1 MNPQNPQRYATTQ
14 YLLGMGPMPPP
25 TNTELAVVQ
34 LQHTMDQ
41 GAFANMGYMAPGPG
55 YAPPQYISQPR
66 DPIPSSQPPSLQLDV
81 HVPGPAVQETAT
93 TQATAVPPT
102 VLEISIDNIAPEDF
116 LARICARME
125 ILDGDAQLGWK
136 SSDDLKRDLP
146 KRLSTEDDVKAAFD
160 YFRPILL
167 SKRRQKKIFMET
179 INLAKPAEKTAA
191 APKVTETAY
200 RDELNIV
207 KAALACEKHRGH
219 NRWCYV
225 RRDNEKG
232 ERCVPLG
239 LEEVTLWARKLH
251 EDKAKPENERELDDK
266 CTKYPDVFKLDDME
280 KVAAEREERSKNR
293 KKGNAAPEFHLHM
306 PATMAGIFGDVS
318 NAQPAPKRGR
328 DTEDS
333 DNDSD
338 DDTPAVSISDVLSVL
353 HKKMPDL
360 NYPQYE
366 ASLRGGFDRDFYV
379 KEIGMV
385 KGAVQEFIKVAKK
398 VAKGKGKKRARVESE
413 HDKEN

>member
-1 MNPQNPQRYATTQ
+1 
-14 YLLGMGPMPPP
+14 
-25 TNTELAVVQ
+25 
-34 LQHTMDQ
+34 MDQ

-66 DPIPSSQPPSLQLDV
+66 DPIPSSQPPSLR
-81 HVPGPAVQETAT
+81 PAVQETAT

-102 VLEISIDNIAPEDF
+102 VLEISIDNIVPEDF
-116 LARICARME
+116 LIRICARME
-125 ILDGDAQLGWK
+125 IPDGDAQLGWK
-136 SSDDLKRDLP
+136 SSDDLKRGLP

-167 SKRRQKKIFMET
+167 SKRRQKKIFME
-179 INLAKPAEKTAA
+179 IISAA

-232 ERCVPLG
+232 ERCVPLS
-239 LEEVTLWARKLH
+239 LEDVTLWARKLH
-251 EDKAKPENERELDDK
+251 KDKAKPENERELDDK

-280 KVAAEREERSKNR
+280 KVAPEREERSKNR
-293 KKGNAAPEFHLHM
+293 KKGNAAPEFHLYM
-306 PATMAGIFGDVS
+306 PASMAGIFGDVS
-318 NAQPAPKRGR
+318 NRGAQFSVHIEMLSKCLGDLEAWVWARWGRIGREKKATAVAGAQEGGHYDTDKDQLSTPNAQPAPKPAR
-328 DTEDS
+328 DT
-333 DNDSD
+333 NA
-338 DDTPAVSISDVLSVL
+338 TPRTRTTTQTMTRLLSLFPTFSVFCT
-353 HKKMPDL
+353 
-360 NYPQYE
+360 
-366 ASLRGGFDRDFYV
+366 RRCFYV

>member
-1 MNPQNPQRYATTQ
+1 
-14 YLLGMGPMPPP
+14 
-25 TNTELAVVQ
+25 
-34 LQHTMDQ
+34 MDQ

-66 DPIPSSQPPSLQLDV
+66 DPIPSSQPPSLR
-81 HVPGPAVQETAT
+81 PAVQETAT

-102 VLEISIDNIAPEDF
+102 VLEISIDNIVPEDF
-116 LARICARME
+116 LARICALME
-125 ILDGDAQLGWK
+125 IPDGDAQLGWK

-167 SKRRQKKIFMET
+167 SKRRQKKIFME
-179 INLAKPAEKTAA
+179 IISGESVAAKPAEKTAA
-191 APKVTETAY
+191 AP
-200 RDELNIV
+200 

-232 ERCVPLG
+232 ERCVPLS

-251 EDKAKPENERELDDK
+251 KDKAKPENERELDDK

-306 PATMAGIFGDVS
+306 PASMAGIFGD
-318 NAQPAPKRGR
+318 
-328 DTEDS
+328 DS

-338 DDTPAVSISDVLSVL
+338 DDAPAVSISDVLSVL
-353 HKKMPDL
+353 HKK
-360 NYPQYE
+360 
-366 ASLRGGFDRDFYV
+366 
-379 KEIGMV
+379 IT
-385 KGAVQEFIKVAKK
+385 
-398 VAKGKGKKRARVESE
+398 ESE
-413 HDKEN
+413 NARKAQ

>member
-1 MNPQNPQRYATTQ
+1 
-14 YLLGMGPMPPP
+14 
-25 TNTELAVVQ
+25 
-34 LQHTMDQ
+34 
-41 GAFANMGYMAPGPG
+41 
-55 YAPPQYISQPR
+55 
-66 DPIPSSQPPSLQLDV
+66 
-81 HVPGPAVQETAT
+81 
-93 TQATAVPPT
+93 
-102 VLEISIDNIAPEDF
+102 
-116 LARICARME
+116 ME
-125 ILDGDAQLGWK
+125 IPDGDAQLGWK

-167 SKRRQKKIFMET
+167 SKRRQKKIFMEI

-251 EDKAKPENERELDDK
+251 EDKAKPENERKLDDK

-318 NAQPAPKRGR
+318 NAQPAPKRATPRTRTTTQTMTHLLSLFPTFSVFCTRRCRTSIILNMRRHFVGR
-328 DTEDS
+328 
-333 DNDSD
+333 
-338 DDTPAVSISDVLSVL
+338 
-353 HKKMPDL
+353 
-360 NYPQYE
+360 
-366 ASLRGGFDRDFYV
+366 ASYV

-398 VAKGKGKKRARVESE
+398 VAKGKGKKRAHVESE

>member
-1 MNPQNPQRYATTQ
+1 
-14 YLLGMGPMPPP
+14 
-25 TNTELAVVQ
+25 
-34 LQHTMDQ
+34 MDQ

-66 DPIPSSQPPSLQLDV
+66 DPIPSSQPPSLR
-81 HVPGPAVQETAT
+81 PAVQETAT
-93 TQATAVPPT
+93 TQVTAVPPT
-102 VLEISIDNIAPEDF
+102 VLEISIDNIVPEDF
-116 LARICARME
+116 LIRICARME
-125 ILDGDAQLGWK
+125 IPDGDAQLGWK
-136 SSDDLKRDLP
+136 SSDDLKRGLP
-146 KRLSTEDDVKAAFD
+146 KRLSTEDDVKGAFD

-167 SKRRQKKIFMET
+167 SKRRQKKIFME
-179 INLAKPAEKTAA
+179 IISAA

-232 ERCVPLG
+232 ERCVPLS
-239 LEEVTLWARKLH
+239 LEDVTLWARKLH
-251 EDKAKPENERELDDK
+251 KDKAKPENERELDDK

-280 KVAAEREERSKNR
+280 KVAPEREERSKNR
-293 KKGNAAPEFHLHM
+293 KKGNAAPEFHLYM
-306 PATMAGIFGDVS
+306 PASMAGIFGDVS
-318 NAQPAPKRGR
+318 NAQPAPKPAR
-328 DTEDS
+328 DT
-333 DNDSD
+333 NA
-338 DDTPAVSISDVLSVL
+338 TPRTRTTTQTMTRLLSLFPTFSVFCT
-353 HKKMPDL
+353 
-360 NYPQYE
+360 
-366 ASLRGGFDRDFYV
+366 RRCFYV